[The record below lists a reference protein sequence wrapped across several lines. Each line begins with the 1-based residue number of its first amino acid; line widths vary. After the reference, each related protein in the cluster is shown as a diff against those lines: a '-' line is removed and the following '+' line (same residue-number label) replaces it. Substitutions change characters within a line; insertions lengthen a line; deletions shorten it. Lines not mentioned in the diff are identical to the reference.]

1 MGVGFDSSR
10 PDNFMIK
17 IDKDK
22 NGIRGV
28 AYQGL
33 GGHLLYWAIQIAV
46 AFPLAY
52 LFCKYVLNA
61 DLFA

>member
-1 MGVGFDSSR
+1 
-10 PDNFMIK
+10 MIK
-17 IDKDK
+17 IDKNK

-28 AYQGL
+28 AYRGV
-33 GGHLLYWAIQIAV
+33 GGYLIYWAIQIAI